1 MMKHKPTM
9 TPGRPREFDRDEALQ
24 IAMKLFCKHGYEG
37 VSINDLTSAM
47 SISPPSL
54 YAAFGG
60 KEALF
65 REALA
70 LYQQRPDLPHLD
82 AKGTIR
88 DQIKALLYDTV
99 RAATDPDFPAGCM
112 VSAGMLACRPEH
124 EELADSVADLRTAR
138 CNMIAGHLQDAVANG
153 ELPPDA
159 DTKAIGRYVMA
170 LAQGIAIQAHD
181 GASAAELFAL
191 VDVALQNWPGVTVR
205 Q

>member
-1 MMKHKPTM
+1 MKSKPAT
-9 TPGRPREFDRDEALQ
+9 TAGRPREFDRDEALQ

-37 VSINDLTSAM
+37 VSIADLTAAM
-47 SISPPSL
+47 NISPPSL

-70 LYQQRPDLPHLD
+70 VYQQRPDLPQFS
-82 AKGTIR
+82 ARGTIR
-88 DQIKALLYDTV
+88 EQIKALLYDTV
-99 RAATDPDFPAGCM
+99 RAATDPDYPGCM

-124 EELADSVADLRTAR
+124 EELADSIADIRTAR
-138 CNMIAGHLQDAVANG
+138 CEMVAKHLEDAVTSG

-159 DTKAIGRYVMA
+159 DTKAIGRYLMA

-181 GASAAELFAL
+181 GANTGELFAL
-191 VDVALQNWPGVTVR
+191 VDVALHNWPGTVAS
-205 Q
+205 